1 MKGNN
6 HYITIDSANRI
17 LSGWSDGPCPEQD
30 TTGAVLLRE
39 DGGYQFRLFESGE
52 ENPCLTDE
60 IGAHLWRYV
69 NGQIR
74 LSTADEIEAER
85 QGIMASLPPPPPS
98 LTDRMEA
105 VETGKADK
113 QEIQAV
119 WEQMAAAYA
128 EGVANAP

>member
-1 MKGNN
+1 MEGNN
-6 HYITIDSANRI
+6 HYITTDTANRI

-30 TTGAVLLRE
+30 TTSAILLRE
-39 DGGYQFRLFESGE
+39 DGGYQFRLFEGGE

-60 IGAHLWRYV
+60 IGAHLYRYE

-85 QGIMASLPPPPPS
+85 QEIIANTPPPVP
-98 LTDRMEA
+98 TIADRMEA

-113 QEIQAV
+113 QEVQAV
-119 WEQMAAAYA
+119 WEQMAVAYA
-128 EGVANAP
+128 EGVMGA